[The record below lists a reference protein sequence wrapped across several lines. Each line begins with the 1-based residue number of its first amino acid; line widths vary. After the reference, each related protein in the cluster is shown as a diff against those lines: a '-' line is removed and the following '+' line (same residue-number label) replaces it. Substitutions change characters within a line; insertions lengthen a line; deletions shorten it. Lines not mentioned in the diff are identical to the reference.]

1 MVAEEMLVWAAET
14 GYVLQLGVMAASSGS
29 SAGLTEGKGAGEMA
43 QSQGTALTESR
54 HTISRANIFLP
65 LKQRNCFKEVDC
77 LV

>member
-14 GYVLQLGVMAASSGS
+14 GCVPQLGAMDVSSGS

-54 HTISRANIFLP
+54 HTISRADVFLP
-65 LKQRNCFKEVDC
+65 LKQRSSSKEVDC

>member
-1 MVAEEMLVWAAET
+1 MVVEEMLVWAAET
-14 GYVLQLGVMAASSGS
+14 GCVLQLGATAVSSGS

-54 HTISRANIFLP
+54 HTISRADIFLP
-65 LKQRNCFKEVDC
+65 LKQRNRFKKVDC